1 MTEET
6 ASAGTELTGV
16 EKRNTE
22 GRQRP
27 YKVLR
32 TLAKVYTIVA
42 PLLAA
47 VMVYNAGVAWFVE
60 EEMMDRIRMS
70 LWFLV
75 QAALIFLIMKG
86 MAQMIYLVF
95 DIARGVN
102 KLSGEGE
109 NGRS

>member
-1 MTEET
+1 MTEQT
-6 ASAGTELTGV
+6 SPAGAELAGV
-16 EKRNTE
+16 EKRSTE

-32 TLAKVYTIVA
+32 ALAKVYTVFA

-47 VMVYNAGVAWFVE
+47 VMVYNAGVAWFIE
-60 EEMMDRIRMS
+60 EEMMDRVKMS

-75 QAALIFLIMKG
+75 QAAMIFLIMKG

-102 KLSGEGE
+102 KMLSLIHI
-109 NGRS
+109 

>member
-6 ASAGTELTGV
+6 SLAGTEPVGA
-16 EKRNTE
+16 EKRSTE

-32 TLAKVYTIVA
+32 VLAKVYTIFA

-47 VMVYNAGVAWFVE
+47 VMVYNAGVAWFLE
-60 EEMMDRIRMS
+60 EEIMDKVRMS

-75 QAALIFLIMKG
+75 QATMIFLIMKG
-86 MAQMIYLVF
+86 AAQMIYLVF

-102 KLSGEGE
+102 KMSGEDE
-109 NGRS
+109 NGKS